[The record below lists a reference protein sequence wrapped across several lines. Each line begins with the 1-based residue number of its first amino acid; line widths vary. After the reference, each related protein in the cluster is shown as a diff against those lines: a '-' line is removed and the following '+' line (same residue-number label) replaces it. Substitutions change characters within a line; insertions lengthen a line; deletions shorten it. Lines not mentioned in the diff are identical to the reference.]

1 MLSPQQN
8 CSLCHKKQNIY
19 YKLIKENSG
28 HTVAVYVQFTPKDKL
43 ELITLASRKL
53 HLVTHKENL
62 KFKSVAETTFN
73 QWKVAI
79 MTSVSLNQLF

>member
-28 HTVAVYVQFTPKDKL
+28 HTVTVYVQFTPKDKL

-53 HLVTHKENL
+53 HLVTHKENC
-62 KFKSVAETTFN
+62 VAETTFY